1 MTLSLLTL
9 LAAVCLKKRRLM
21 KTTPT
26 ISGAGTQDED
36 DVKVNP
42 NEAYALHAISTA
54 HNTEHTSNAALL
66 PNASAVMTAPNEA
79 YAVVDASTTVITA
92 PNKAYAV
99 VDASTTV
106 ITAPNEAYAVV
117 DASTTVI
124 TAPNEVY
131 AAVTGPSEDTGDLIS
146 SEAYSTATPREV
158 CPTAPNV
165 AYGATTDQARAGDA
179 HQLAYE
185 AVQPQDTLTYDY
197 VTLQ

>member
-1 MTLSLLTL
+1 
-9 LAAVCLKKRRLM
+9 M

-26 ISGAGTQDED
+26 ISGAGGQDED

-66 PNASAVMTAPNEA
+66 PNASAVLTAPNEA

-106 ITAPNEAYAVV
+106 ITAPNEAYA
-117 DASTTVI
+117 
-124 TAPNEVY
+124 
-131 AAVTGPSEDTGDLIS
+131 AVTDPSEDTGDLIS
-146 SEAYSTATPREV
+146 SAAYSTATPREV

>member
-1 MTLSLLTL
+1 
-9 LAAVCLKKRRLM
+9 M

-26 ISGAGTQDED
+26 ISGAGTQDAD

-42 NEAYALHAISTA
+42 NEAYALHAISTS
-54 HNTEHTSNAALL
+54 HNAEHTSTAALL
-66 PNASAVMTAPNEA
+66 PNASVVMK
-79 YAVVDASTTVITA
+79 A

-106 ITAPNEAYAVV
+106 ITAPNEA
-117 DASTTVI
+117 
-124 TAPNEVY
+124 Y

-158 CPTAPNV
+158 YPTAPNV
-165 AYGATTDQARAGDA
+165 AYGATTGQTRADDA

-185 AVQPQDTLTYDY
+185 AVQPQDALTYDY
-197 VTLQ
+197 VTL